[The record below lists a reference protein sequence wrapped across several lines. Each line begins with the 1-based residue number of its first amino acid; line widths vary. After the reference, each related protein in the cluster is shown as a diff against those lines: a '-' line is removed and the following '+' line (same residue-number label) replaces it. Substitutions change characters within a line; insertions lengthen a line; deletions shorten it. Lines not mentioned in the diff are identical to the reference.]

1 MSEDRHVIVISTD
14 GHCGADL
21 RDYKPYLEQQYHEAF
36 DPWAAS
42 FKDAWAEEIHQERPA
57 NNRFGLASMT
67 APLNWDSQMRLEYIN
82 GQGIAAEVLLP
93 NTAPPFYPSGVL
105 TAPGPRSKEEYEL
118 RSAGLRAHN
127 RWLADFCAEAPE
139 RRIGLAQIFLDDVDD
154 AIEEVRSAKE
164 AGLRGVLLPG
174 DHVLTMSNLYYP
186 RYDPFWAVC
195 ADLELPV
202 HRHAMSPTES
212 VHEGGKAAQL
222 VSFAEIHFYTTRAIG
237 HMILSGVFERHPKLM
252 FVTTELANASEL
264 TRELDK
270 LDSLAKLKDMG
281 AGTPFYEHVTDALEE
296 LTMLPSEYFATNCY
310 LGGPQDIRRAYDLGI
325 ANLMWGADI
334 PHSEGT
340 GPFTIESLRV
350 SFCDLDESE
359 RDVLL
364 SKRAAEVYHLDLG
377 PLQAIADQVGPSV
390 ESLAAPLPQGARPKY
405 PEESCCVVFREESSG
420 ELASAVR

>member
-1 MSEDRHVIVISTD
+1 
-14 GHCGADL
+14 
-21 RDYKPYLEQQYHEAF
+21 
-36 DPWAAS
+36 
-42 FKDAWAEEIHQERPA
+42 
-57 NNRFGLASMT
+57 
-67 APLNWDSQMRLEYIN
+67 
-82 GQGIAAEVLLP
+82 
-93 NTAPPFYPSGVL
+93 
-105 TAPGPRSKEEYEL
+105 
-118 RSAGLRAHN
+118 
-127 RWLADFCAEAPE
+127 
-139 RRIGLAQIFLDDVDD
+139 
-154 AIEEVRSAKE
+154 
-164 AGLRGVLLPG
+164 
-174 DHVLTMSNLYYP
+174 
-186 RYDPFWAVC
+186 
-195 ADLELPV
+195 
-202 HRHAMSPTES
+202 
-212 VHEGGKAAQL
+212 
-222 VSFAEIHFYTTRAIG
+222 
-237 HMILSGVFERHPKLM
+237 MILSGVFERHPKLM

-340 GPFTIESLRV
+340 GPFTIESLKV